1 MIMGRLSVV
10 AISVFVVVFLLL
22 GSSGVYAFPAEDNYQ
37 EEFMRAKVLDVRQ
50 LADEEPATGIIIER
64 TLIQVEILDGQF
76 AGRVLDVDNASVGHP
91 VYDLDFAPGDQVL
104 VWAEVADGEI
114 SFAHVSDFARDKYL
128 YGLVAVFLLL
138 LVVVGG
144 LKGVKTIVTLGI
156 TGVAIGMVLL
166 PLLLKGYNPIGV
178 TVLVSCIVI
187 TLTFIIIGGAGRKTA
202 AAIIGTT
209 GGVVVAG
216 LLALLVGTVTR
227 LTGFG
232 GSEEAIGLL
241 YIPQEINF
249 DIRGLLFAGII
260 IGALGAVMD
269 VGMCVASAMEE
280 VKRANPLVTAKELL
294 RSGMNVGRDIMGT
307 MANTLILAYTGATI
321 PLMLLFMAY
330 EMPALKIINLDMI
343 ATEIIRAMAGSIGL
357 VLAIPLTA
365 LVACLLM
372 TSGVRA
378 GFDRNLPR

>member
-10 AISVFVVVFLLL
+10 AISVFMVVFLLL
-22 GSSGVYAFPAEDNYQ
+22 GSSGVYALTAEDNYR

-50 LADEEPATGIIIER
+50 LTGEEPATGIIIER
-64 TLIQVEILDGQF
+64 TLIQVEILDGPF
-76 AGRVLDVDNASVGHP
+76 AGRVLDVENASVGHP
-91 VYDLDFAPGDQVL
+91 VYDMDFKPGDRVL
-104 VWAEVADGEI
+104 VWAEVSDGEI
-114 SFAHVSDFARDKYL
+114 GFAHVADFARDQYL
-128 YGLVAVFLLL
+128 YGLVAAFLLL
-138 LVVVGG
+138 LAVVGG

-156 TGVAIGMVLL
+156 TGLAIGMVLL

-187 TLTFIIIGGAGRKTA
+187 TLTFIIIGGPGRKTA

-216 LLALLVGTVTR
+216 LLALLVGTITR

-241 YIPQEINF
+241 YIPQEIDF

-269 VGMCVASAMEE
+269 VGMSVASAMEE
-280 VKRANPLVTAKELL
+280 VKRVNPLVTAKELF

-330 EMPALKIINLDMI
+330 EVPALKIINLDMI

-365 LVACLLM
+365 LVAGLLM
-372 TSGVRA
+372 TSGRRA
-378 GFDRNLPR
+378 DRYRNLPD